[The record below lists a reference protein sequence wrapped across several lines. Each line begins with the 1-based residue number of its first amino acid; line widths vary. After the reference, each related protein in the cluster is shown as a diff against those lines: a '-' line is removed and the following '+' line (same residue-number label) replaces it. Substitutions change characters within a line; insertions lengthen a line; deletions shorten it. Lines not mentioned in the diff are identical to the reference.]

1 MACRDEALAAPF
13 GSSGSL
19 QFPHVRMPV
28 QLRPSATFFITA
40 LLLLPGCSYRADLGG
55 GDAEVGVLADS
66 VRVMPISARYD
77 LAENSGVAMA
87 VRHPGVFYSINDS
100 GNDPI
105 VYAVDT
111 MGVGRG
117 RWTLRG
123 AANRDWEAIAVGPCV
138 GARTTATSCIY
149 VGDVGDN
156 GLERSAVVV
165 YRTPEP
171 DSLAPDLM
179 AVAETDSIVVRY
191 EDGAHNVEAMYVAP
205 DGSIVLISKE
215 RQRTE
220 AREARPTLMYRIA
233 AAAWDV
239 GAVAEARL
247 VDSLPIIPRA
257 ATSHQV
263 TDAGLA
269 LDGRTLAVRTY
280 AQVLLFTVDPA
291 TGLPTAGLPY
301 TTCEVGALG
310 EPQGEGVGFV
320 ARRGTSARLVLT
332 SERAGEP
339 LRMVSCPVPSR

>member
-1 MACRDEALAAPF
+1 MR
-13 GSSGSL
+13 
-19 QFPHVRMPV
+19 
-28 QLRPSATFFITA
+28 LRPSVA
-40 LLLLPGCSYRADLGG
+40 LVLAAVLAVLVIPGCSFRADIGG
-55 GDAEVGVLADS
+55 GNAEVGVIADS

-87 VRHPGVFYSINDS
+87 VRHPGVLYGINDS

-156 GLERSAVVV
+156 GLERATVVV

-205 DGSIVLISKE
+205 DGAIVLIAKE
-215 RQRTE
+215 RKR
-220 AREARPTLMYRIA
+220 RKSGEARPTPMYRVSPT
-233 AAAWDV
+233 AWDT

-247 VDSLPIIPRA
+247 ADSLPIVPRA

-291 TGLPTAGLPY
+291 TGLPAAGVPH

-339 LRMVSCPVPSR
+339 LRLVTCPAPPR